1 MDDHFHMPQVRGRL
15 TEGRMLADLTWLRVG
30 GPADWLFQPAD
41 VADLADFRATYGSI
55 GAVVV
60 FLMWIYVAA
69 YAVFFG
75 AALATEAEIE
85 INEREARL
93 QAQAERAAA
102 D

>member
-1 MDDHFHMPQVRGRL
+1 MVRGAH
-15 TEGRMLADLTWLRVG
+15 EGRVRWRASVIGAGTATLIWALAARGFTYY
-30 GPADWLFQPAD
+30 

-93 QAQAERAAA
+93 QAQAERAGA